1 MMVRLADGAGYVDVN
16 FRDVPGVIA
25 AGVLIDSD
33 GVTLVDPGPTSCL
46 NTLRR
51 DLAAHGIGTADI
63 TRILLTHV
71 HLDHA
76 GATGTLLREHP
87 EIEVYVHERGA
98 RHLTDPAKLI
108 DSASRVFG
116 PTMMDT
122 LWGAILPVPGA
133 RVRVLRGGERLR
145 IGGREIAVA
154 YTPGHASHHV
164 SYFDAVD
171 GIAWVGDTAGVRV
184 GRSAFIM
191 PPTPPPDINLE
202 LWDTSLAEIGGW
214 GARLLFRTHGGP
226 AEQVQEQVE
235 SLRRALPE
243 IAEMV
248 RRSLSAGADPDVQFA
263 AFGETFRE
271 YARGFLLEADAAA
284 YETVS
289 PLRYNWNGLE
299 RYWMKHAAAANA

>member
-1 MMVRLADGAGYVDVN
+1 MFSLADGIGYVDVN

-51 DLAAHGIGTADI
+51 GLAAQGIVTADI
-63 TRILLTHV
+63 RRILLTHV

-76 GATGTLLREHP
+76 GATGTLLREHS
-87 EIEVYVHERGA
+87 EIEVYVHELGA

-116 PTMMDT
+116 PMRMDT
-122 LWGAILPVPGA
+122 LWGAILPVPA
-133 RVRVLRGGERLR
+133 DRVRALHGEERLR
-145 IGGREIAVA
+145 LGGRELLVA

-164 SYFDAVD
+164 SYFDAVN
-171 GIAWVGDTAGVRV
+171 GVAWVGDTAGVRV

-191 PPTPPPDINLE
+191 PPTPPPDIDLE
-202 LWDTSLAEIGGW
+202 LWDKSLADIDKW
-214 GARLLFRTHGGP
+214 GARLLFRTHFGP

-235 SLRRALPE
+235 SLRRGLPE

-248 RRSLSAGADPDVQFA
+248 RQSLGAGADPDARFA
-263 AFGETFRE
+263 AFGEAFRE
-271 YARGFLLEADAAA
+271 YVRDILFQADASA
-284 YETVS
+284 YETVA

-299 RYWMKHAAAANA
+299 RYWMKHGAAANA